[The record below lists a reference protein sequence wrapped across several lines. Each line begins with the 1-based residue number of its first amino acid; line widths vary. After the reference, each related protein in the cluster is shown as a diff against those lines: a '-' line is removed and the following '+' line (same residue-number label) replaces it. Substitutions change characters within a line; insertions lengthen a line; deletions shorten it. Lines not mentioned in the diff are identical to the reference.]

1 MGVAV
6 GWQPG
11 RHGKLTGVHMNKTL
25 RRMAGAVT
33 VLTMVSFGLA
43 LSAANPMQA
52 HAACTVPVPPAN
64 DELTANPDGSI
75 TIVLVGSAG
84 ATSYNIYRGTASGG
98 EAATPVAN
106 TTSVLYTDKSLSA
119 NTDYF
124 YEFTAVNACGES
136 ARSAEDSSKTTPPA
150 PTGGSVAGVASG
162 SSEIYYGENAMFGGE
177 DWFQTLTG
185 WFPQNLGSSGSDSP
199 GQQVVDMAYATL
211 GSMTFNNVVVPA
223 SGLYTIEWRYAFQ
236 GGLFPSVNN
245 RQMGVAVNGSVVTTT
260 ERFPITGSFDVY
272 QDSSLQA
279 QLHAGRNSVTL
290 FAVTDHGVSR
300 VDQLI
305 VTPATASVPSAP
317 TNLTVTPGSTGA
329 TLKWAASTS
338 GSPTSYSIFR
348 GTATDGEAVTPV
360 GTVSGTT
367 TTFTDTGLTNGKTYF
382 YNVAANNSVGVSPDT
397 NEVSVS
403 PGSATTAPPAPT
415 GLSANPVNSEIDL
428 TWNPSAGATSYSIYR
443 GTAPGAE
450 GATPVGTTTT
460 DSFNDTGLAN
470 GTGYYYTVAASN
482 AAGTSAKTAE
492 TNTVP
497 TAAVV
502 TPPVPFGVVITPAS
516 GQINLQW
523 TYEENATS
531 YRVYRS
537 TTPGG
542 EGATPLA
549 TVTSSSYTDSAVTA
563 GTTYYYEI
571 TALTG
576 TTESARSTEYSAST
590 SGTGTGT
597 APPTPAGLVAT
608 GGNASVALAWTA
620 SAGATGYSIYRGTA
634 AGAEGATPVGTST
647 SNSFTDT
654 GLTNGTTYYYTITAS
669 NAAGTS
675 AHSSEVHATPA
686 GSGGTATL
694 LSQGH
699 PATASSVQNAGYPA
713 SNAVDGSLTTR
724 WSSAFSDPQWL
735 EVDLGATHTI
745 SQVTIDWEAAY
756 ATAFQ
761 LQTSNDGTTWT
772 TIYST
777 TTGTGGT
784 QTIPVSGSGRYVRMY
799 GTARA
804 TGYGY
809 SIWEFQVY
817 GT

>member
-1 MGVAV
+1 
-6 GWQPG
+6 
-11 RHGKLTGVHMNKTL
+11 MNKTL
-25 RRMAGAVT
+25 RHMAGAIT
-33 VLTMVSFGLA
+33 ALTLVSLGLA
-43 LSAANPMQA
+43 MSAASPVAA
-52 HAACTVPVPPAN
+52 HAACAVPSPPAN
-64 DELTANPDGSI
+64 DELTANPDSSI
-75 TIVLVGSAG
+75 SIVLVGSAG
-84 ATSYNIYRGTASGG
+84 ATSYNLYRGTTAGG
-98 EAATPVAN
+98 EATTPVAN
-106 TTSVLYTDKSLSA
+106 STSVLYTDKGRKP
-119 NTDYF
+119 NPDVCT
-124 YEFTAVNACGES
+124 EFPAVNSCGES
-136 ARSAEDSSKTTPPA
+136 ARSAEDASKTTPPA

-162 SSEIYYGENAMFGGE
+162 SSEIYYGENAMFGGG

-199 GQQVVDMAYATL
+199 GQQVVDMAYASL
-211 GSMTFNNVVVPA
+211 GSMTFNNVVVPT

-245 RQMGVAVNGSVVTTT
+245 RQMGVAVNGTAITTT

-305 VTPATASVPSAP
+305 VTPATASVPSGP
-317 TNLTVTPGSTGA
+317 TNLTVTPGSAGA
-329 TLKWAASTS
+329 TLKWTASSS
-338 GSPTSYSIFR
+338 GSPTSYSIYR
-348 GTATDGEAVTPV
+348 GTATDGEATTPV

-382 YNVAANNSVGVSPDT
+382 YNVAANNSVGVSPDS

-415 GLSANPVNSEIDL
+415 GLTANPANGEIDL
-428 TWNPSAGATSYSIYR
+428 TWNPSAGATSYSVYR
-443 GTAPGAE
+443 GTTPGGE

-460 DSFNDTGLAN
+460 DSFADTGLAN

-482 AAGTSAKTAE
+482 AAGASAKTAE

-497 TAAVV
+497 TAAVA
-502 TPPVPFGVVITPAS
+502 TPPVPFGVVVTTSS

-531 YRVYRS
+531 YRIYRS

-549 TVTSSSYTDSAVTA
+549 TVTSSSYTDSAATS

-608 GGNASVALAWTA
+608 AGNASVALAWTA
-620 SAGATGYSIYRGTA
+620 SAGATGYSIYRGTTS
-634 AGAEGATPVGTST
+634 GGEGATPVGTSA
-647 SNSFTDT
+647 SDSFTDT

-777 TTGTGGT
+777 TTSTGGT